1 MTAPIPPGHPRAAA
15 QRPGMQSNGV
25 RSDRYASTDSPDEG
39 AEEHVAAPAHGGVGV
54 FQPPQPV
61 RPRGAAVDT
70 TLDIDSPFL
79 DLFGGVGAPAP
90 TQATPASESL
100 TIPDDGAEFDFGFDF
115 DDRPTTTNG
124 FGPPPPTD
132 PAPPPARPTPPAA
145 EPPRAAAAPAAPV
158 SSPPVSSPP
167 ATPSPVSAPPTSSRP
182 ISSRPISSPP
192 VSSPPVSSPPA
203 SRPVSAQPVSAQP
216 ESSRPD
222 SAQPE
227 SSRPDSAPPAFPPS
241 AYSPHDASPSAY
253 SPPDASPSAGS
264 RFDSSPSA
272 YSPSAYSPSQSSP
285 SAHSPSQSSAPSPSQ
300 SSAYAPVPVE
310 PGVTPVDGPPV
321 PAPPS
326 DFDQGEAGAWGV
338 PEPVSPYSRA
348 PVGPQADFFESSGEL
363 SVDDWPD
370 FDNWPASP
378 QVGAATP
385 PTTEPVPAP
394 PVSTPPLWQ
403 TVGSSGLPPVRDRR
417 SSDGPDALADSYTQ
431 EAQEASLPVPAR
443 EKAPAKRKEKA
454 PAKRKKEPRNLP
466 VRQDKKA
473 RPAPLRPHK
482 LKFNDR
488 DPAMEL
494 EISEIAGHLT
504 FTQSTVTAWYS
515 LPEVRWAFRPDAERE
530 ALLSA
535 ISEQYAGLAGFR
547 LHLRRTNRP
556 FPADEWARTVDSFTA
571 KPLPDVRGGTS
582 WSDHLVAA
590 QRHLLSVNHA
600 EGQTYLGVTFARRS
614 LGDTFSE
621 RILRIFGRGTSD
633 SERRKLGRTVEQF
646 DEVLNAFGM
655 RGRRVTPQELEW
667 LLFRSVA
674 LCMSPPGPLSPVT
687 NGQWDTGDLLALTE
701 QVERY
706 RTPYGSTVKLV
717 NRMTGEERHV
727 AVLSVGRMEP
737 LEIPEKH
744 EPWLHFHER
753 LPWPME
759 ISSRIDILGSGSSFK
774 NLEHRLRMIRSQQ
787 LDYAEHGID
796 APPELER
803 LAKRALVIGDEMT
816 TGLPVESARAHGW
829 HRIAVGGATR
839 EECLERAR
847 RLIQLYSREM
857 RISLQ
862 HPKNQDQL
870 AREFIPGEPIANTG
884 YVRRMPVKLLA
895 AALPQAAST
904 VGDRRGDLIGR
915 TAGTCRRPVFLDL
928 HFPMEVRERSGLGVF
943 VAEPGGGKSTLMGAL
958 GYLNARRGVQVTLLD
973 PSGPLARLCQMP
985 ELRPYSRVL
994 NLTGS
999 EQGTLAP
1006 YALIPTPVRSEFPT
1020 GPGGDREFEIAV
1032 SNARAERRM
1041 LVQDICSM
1049 LVPPQ
1054 VAKEAS
1060 TATLLRHAV
1069 RQVPAEESSTLDDVV
1084 RTLQGLDDDEGKE
1097 LANLLLD
1104 TAEMPL
1110 ALLFF
1115 GSPPQ
1120 HLLGADAALT
1130 VITMAGLRL
1139 PDLKIEREYWSAEES
1154 LALPM
1159 LHTAH
1164 RLAVR
1169 RCYGGS
1175 MSSRKMVG
1183 LDEAHFMEG
1192 WRSGRSFLVRL
1203 ARDSRK
1209 WNLAA
1214 LVASQNPR
1222 DILGL
1227 DVQNLVS
1234 TVFVGRIAEDQE
1246 IASEALRLLRVPV
1259 HDGYEATLASLSQVD
1274 TSSSTRLGFR
1284 EFVMRDVDGRVQK
1297 VRVDVSYVEGL
1308 LEHLDT
1314 TPTAA
1319 KAPPTA
1325 IPMSPSDLEA

>member
-1 MTAPIPPGHPRAAA
+1 MP
-15 QRPGMQSNGV
+15 
-25 RSDRYASTDSPDEG
+25 EK
-39 AEEHVAAPAHGGVGV
+39 
-54 FQPPQPV
+54 
-61 RPRGAAVDT
+61 
-70 TLDIDSPFL
+70 
-79 DLFGGVGAPAP
+79 APAP
-90 TQATPASESL
+90 Q
-100 TIPDDGAEFDFGFDF
+100 
-115 DDRPTTTNG
+115 
-124 FGPPPPTD
+124 
-132 PAPPPARPTPPAA
+132 
-145 EPPRAAAAPAAPV
+145 
-158 SSPPVSSPP
+158 
-167 ATPSPVSAPPTSSRP
+167 
-182 ISSRPISSPP
+182 
-192 VSSPPVSSPPA
+192 
-203 SRPVSAQPVSAQP
+203 
-216 ESSRPD
+216 
-222 SAQPE
+222 
-227 SSRPDSAPPAFPPS
+227 
-241 AYSPHDASPSAY
+241 
-253 SPPDASPSAGS
+253 
-264 RFDSSPSA
+264 
-272 YSPSAYSPSQSSP
+272 
-285 SAHSPSQSSAPSPSQ
+285 
-300 SSAYAPVPVE
+300 
-310 PGVTPVDGPPV
+310 
-321 PAPPS
+321 
-326 DFDQGEAGAWGV
+326 
-338 PEPVSPYSRA
+338 
-348 PVGPQADFFESSGEL
+348 
-363 SVDDWPD
+363 
-370 FDNWPASP
+370 
-378 QVGAATP
+378 
-385 PTTEPVPAP
+385 
-394 PVSTPPLWQ
+394 
-403 TVGSSGLPPVRDRR
+403 
-417 SSDGPDALADSYTQ
+417 
-431 EAQEASLPVPAR
+431 R
-443 EKAPAKRKEKA
+443 EKAPAKKRG
-454 PAKRKKEPRNLP
+454 RKKKDEPANLP
-466 VRQDKKA
+466 ATVKA
-473 RPAPLRPHK
+473 APLRPHK
-482 LKFNDR
+482 LKFSDR
-488 DPAMEL
+488 DPAIEL

-504 FTQSTVTAWYS
+504 FTQSTVTAWYY

-571 KPLPDVRGGTS
+571 KPLPDVTGATS

-621 RILRIFGRGTSD
+621 RILRMFGKGTSD
-633 SERRKLGRTVEQF
+633 GERRKLGRTVEQF

-674 LCMSPPGPLSPVT
+674 LCMAPPGPLSPVS
-687 NGQWDTGDLLALTE
+687 NGHWERGDLLALTE

-744 EPWLHFHER
+744 EPWMHFHER

-759 ISSRIDILGSGSSFK
+759 LSSRIDILGSNSSFK

-829 HRIAVGGATR
+829 HRIAVGGRTR

-847 RLIQLYSREM
+847 RLIQLYSREL

-1006 YALIPTPVRSEFPT
+1006 YSLIPTPVRTEFAT
-1020 GPGGDREFEIAV
+1020 GPSGDREYEIAV

-1069 RQVPAEESSTLDDVV
+1069 RQVPAEETSTLDDVV
-1084 RTLQGLDDDEGKE
+1084 ATLQGLDDDEGKE

-1115 GSPPQ
+1115 GRPPE
-1120 HLLGADAALT
+1120 HLLGADSALT

-1259 HDGYEATLASLSQVD
+1259 HDGYEATLASLSQAD
-1274 TSSSTRLGFR
+1274 ATSQSRLGFR

-1297 VRVDVSYVEGL
+1297 VRVDVSYVDGL
-1308 LEHLDT
+1308 LDHLDT
-1314 TPTAA
+1314 TPAAA
-1319 KAPPTA
+1319 KALPTA
-1325 IPMSPSDLEA
+1325 IPSLSDLEV

>member
-1 MTAPIPPGHPRAAA
+1 MTGPAPHGRPPADSPTPDRH
-15 QRPGMQSNGV
+15 SNGM
-25 RSDRYASTDSPDEG
+25 RSDHYSSSDPADAN
-39 AEEHVAAPAHGGVGV
+39 AEEFVAAPGHGAVGV
-54 FQPPQPV
+54 FQAPKPV
-61 RPRGAAVDT
+61 RPRGASVDT

-79 DLFGGVGAPAP
+79 DLFGS
-90 TQATPASESL
+90 TPVSASPVTSPGPL
-100 TIPDDGAEFDFGFDF
+100 ADPSPGPDADFDFGFDF
-115 DDRPTTTNG
+115 DSPSAAPAPKTLPAQPVS
-124 FGPPPPTD
+124 PPPAAAPIS
-132 PAPPPARPTPPAA
+132 APPPAAA
-145 EPPRAAAAPAAPV
+145 
-158 SSPPVSSPP
+158 
-167 ATPSPVSAPPTSSRP
+167 PVSAPPPAPT
-182 ISSRPISSPP
+182 P
-192 VSSPPVSSPPA
+192 VSGPPPAPTPVSGPPPATPHVTSPPA
-203 SRPVSAQPVSAQP
+203 APPSA
-216 ESSRPD
+216 
-222 SAQPE
+222 
-227 SSRPDSAPPAFPPS
+227 APPAV
-241 AYSPHDASPSAY
+241 D
-253 SPPDASPSAGS
+253 
-264 RFDSSPSA
+264 
-272 YSPSAYSPSQSSP
+272 
-285 SAHSPSQSSAPSPSQ
+285 
-300 SSAYAPVPVE
+300 
-310 PGVTPVDGPPV
+310 DGP
-321 PAPPS
+321 S
-326 DFDQGEAGAWGV
+326 GAWGV
-338 PEPVSPYSRA
+338 PEPFSRA
-348 PVGPQADFFESSGEL
+348 PVGPQADFYPDAGAPAEQQ
-363 SVDDWPD
+363 WPD
-370 FDNWPASP
+370 FDEWPASP
-378 QVGAATP
+378 SVAVSP
-385 PTTEPVPAP
+385 PPPAP
-394 PVSTPPLWQ
+394 PLAAPPPPTAAEPTAPPLWQ
-403 TVGSSGLPPVRDRR
+403 TVGTRPAPASAVQPYAPPAQAE
-417 SSDGPDALADSYTQ
+417 PDSA
-431 EAQEASLPVPAR
+431 LPVPSPA
-443 EKAPAKRKEKA
+443 KPPAKRKEKS
-454 PAKRKKEPRNLP
+454 PARRKKAELSPS
-466 VRQDKKA
+466 KKDLKA
-473 RPAPLRPHK
+473 AQLRPHK

-488 DPAMEL
+488 DPVMEL
-494 EISEIAGHLT
+494 AISEIAGHLT

-571 KPLPDVRGGTS
+571 KPLPDVRGATS

-614 LGDTFSE
+614 LGDTFAE
-621 RILRIFGRGTSD
+621 RILRVFGKGTSD
-633 SERRKLGRTVEQF
+633 GERRKLGRTVEQF

-655 RGRRVTPQELEW
+655 RGRRVAPNELEW
-667 LLFRSVA
+667 LLYRSVA
-674 LCMSPPGPLSPVT
+674 LCMAPPALLSPIT
-687 NGQWDTGDLLALTE
+687 NGQWETGDLLALTE

-759 ISSRIDILGSGSSFK
+759 LSSRLDILGSGSSFK

-847 RLIQLYSREM
+847 RLIQLYSREL

-973 PSGPLARLCQMP
+973 PSGPLARLAQMP

-1084 RTLQGLDDDEGKE
+1084 RTLRGLDDEDGKE

-1274 TSSSTRLGFR
+1274 ASSQQRLGFR

-1297 VRVDVSYVEGL
+1297 IRVDVSYVEGL

-1314 TPTAA
+1314 TPAA

-1325 IPMSPSDLEA
+1325 IPMSASDMED

>member
-1 MTAPIPPGHPRAAA
+1 MTGPVPHGHPRADADT
-15 QRPGMQSNGV
+15 QGRQSNGV
-25 RSDRYASTDSPDEG
+25 RSNHYSSSDSVDEP
-39 AEEHVAAPAHGGVGV
+39 ADEFVAAPGHGAVGV
-54 FQPPQPV
+54 FQSPQPL
-61 RPRGAAVDT
+61 RPRGAGVDT

-79 DLFGGVGAPAP
+79 DLFGGAAPPAPVAARPPAADAPADP
-90 TQATPASESL
+90 EL
-100 TIPDDGAEFDFGFDF
+100 DFDFGFDF
-115 DDRPTTTNG
+115 DDR
-124 FGPPPPTD
+124 
-132 PAPPPARPTPPAA
+132 ATPPAPKTFPTPEPVRPEPVQPQPVSAAPAPAPVVEPPVALPPA
-145 EPPRAAAAPAAPV
+145 EPPVAL
-158 SSPPVSSPP
+158 PPV
-167 ATPSPVSAPPTSSRP
+167 AERPVSAPPVAEQA
-182 ISSRPISSPP
+182 
-192 VSSPPVSSPPA
+192 VSSPPFAMPPA
-203 SRPVSAQPVSAQP
+203 PAPRPSEPELAGPVLD
-216 ESSRPD
+216 EPD
-222 SAQPE
+222 GPWGT
-227 SSRPDSAPPAFPPS
+227 P
-241 AYSPHDASPSAY
+241 
-253 SPPDASPSAGS
+253 
-264 RFDSSPSA
+264 
-272 YSPSAYSPSQSSP
+272 
-285 SAHSPSQSSAPSPSQ
+285 
-300 SSAYAPVPVE
+300 E
-310 PGVTPVDGPPV
+310 PG
-321 PAPPS
+321 AP
-326 DFDQGEAGAWGV
+326 F
-338 PEPVSPYSRA
+338 SRA
-348 PVGPQADFFESSGEL
+348 PLGPKADYFQESGGATADADFE
-363 SVDDWPD
+363 DWPD
-370 FDNWPASP
+370 FDNWPPTPASADAGP
-378 QVGAATP
+378 AA
-385 PTTEPVPAP
+385 

-403 TVGSSGLPPVRDRR
+403 TVGGAAPARREEIAPQQAGPVEAYAPQAPP
-417 SSDGPDALADSYTQ
+417 A
-431 EAQEASLPVPAR
+431 EAPLPVPAADR
-443 EKAPAKRKEKA
+443 APAKRKEKS

-466 VRQDKKA
+466 VRQDKA
-473 RPAPLRPHK
+473 LALRPHK

-488 DPAMEL
+488 DPVMEL

-504 FTQSTVTAWYS
+504 FTQSTVTAWYY

-621 RILRIFGRGTSD
+621 RVLRIFGRGTSD
-633 SERRKLGRTVEQF
+633 GERRKLNRAVEQF

-674 LCMSPPGPLSPVT
+674 LCMAPPGPLSPVT

-744 EPWLHFHER
+744 EPWMHFHER

-759 ISSRIDILGSGSSFK
+759 LSSRLDILGSGSSFK

-847 RLIQLYSREM
+847 RLIQLYSREL

-915 TAGTCRRPVFLDL
+915 TSGTCRRPVFLDL

-1006 YALIPTPVRSEFPT
+1006 YALIPTPIRSEFAT

-1069 RQVPAEESSTLDDVV
+1069 RQVPAEETSTLDDVV
-1084 RTLQGLDDDEGKE
+1084 RTLQGLDDEGKE

-1274 TSSSTRLGFR
+1274 TSSSSRLGFR

-1297 VRVDVSYVEGL
+1297 VRVDVSYVDGL

-1319 KAPPTA
+1319 KAAPSV
-1325 IPMSPSDLEA
+1325 PMLPSDLEV

>member
-1 MTAPIPPGHPRAAA
+1 MR
-15 QRPGMQSNGV
+15 SNHY
-25 RSDRYASTDSPDEG
+25 SSSES
-39 AEEHVAAPAHGGVGV
+39 AEEPAEEFVAAPGHGAVGV
-54 FQPPQPV
+54 FQSPQPV
-61 RPRGAAVDT
+61 RRGGGAVDPA
-70 TLDIDSPFL
+70 LDIDSPFL
-79 DLFGGVGAPAP
+79 DLFGGAAPP
-90 TQATPASESL
+90 TPIKSIDPGHSRADDRQTD
-100 TIPDDGAEFDFGFDF
+100 PDFDFDFGFDF
-115 DDRPTTTNG
+115 DDRP
-124 FGPPPPTD
+124 
-132 PAPPPARPTPPAA
+132 AASVSSPPAA
-145 EPPRAAAAPAAPV
+145 ETPHAPEAPPVLQTPVSAPPDSQTPVSAPPVSQTPVSAPPASSPPRFLPEVEPVLPLPAAPGPEPVRGEAAEPRPVAFAPAPTPLAGPPVAGPPVTQPPVTQPAVALPPVDEPPVSSPPIALPLASSAPAVDAPV
-158 SSPPVSSPP
+158 SSPPHTP
-167 ATPSPVSAPPTSSRP
+167 ATDFDGPAERWAAP
-182 ISSRPISSPP
+182 
-192 VSSPPVSSPPA
+192 
-203 SRPVSAQPVSAQP
+203 
-216 ESSRPD
+216 E
-222 SAQPE
+222 
-227 SSRPDSAPPAFPPS
+227 PPS
-241 AYSPHDASPSAY
+241 
-253 SPPDASPSAGS
+253 
-264 RFDSSPSA
+264 F
-272 YSPSAYSPSQSSP
+272 
-285 SAHSPSQSSAPSPSQ
+285 
-300 SSAYAPVPVE
+300 
-310 PGVTPVDGPPV
+310 
-321 PAPPS
+321 
-326 DFDQGEAGAWGV
+326 
-338 PEPVSPYSRA
+338 SRA
-348 PVGPQADFFESSGEL
+348 PVGPQADYFQENGGGPNGATAADADFE
-363 SVDDWPD
+363 DWPD
-370 FDNWPASP
+370 FDDWPPTPRA
-378 QVGAATP
+378 GAATP
-385 PTTEPVPAP
+385 SPSVSAP

-403 TVGSSGLPPVRDRR
+403 TVGGPAPVRHDEVTPAQT
-417 SSDGPDALADSYTQ
+417 GPV
-431 EAQEASLPVPAR
+431 EAYAPQAPPAETPLPVPATDR
-443 EKAPAKRKEKA
+443 APAKRKEKS
-454 PAKRKKEPRNLP
+454 PARRKKE
-466 VRQDKKA
+466 V
-473 RPAPLRPHK
+473 PAQRDIKTPKSLTLRPNK

-488 DPAMEL
+488 DPVMEL

-504 FTQSTVTAWYS
+504 FTQSTVTAWYF

-621 RILRIFGRGTSD
+621 RILRMFGKGTSD
-633 SERRKLGRTVEQF
+633 GERRKLNRAVEQF

-674 LCMSPPGPLSPVT
+674 LCMAPPGPLSPVT

-744 EPWLHFHER
+744 EPWMHFHER

-759 ISSRIDILGSGSSFK
+759 LSSRIDILGSGSSFK

-847 RLIQLYSREM
+847 RLIQLYSREL

-895 AALPQAAST
+895 AAVPQAAST

-915 TAGTCRRPVFLDL
+915 TSGTCRRPVFLDL

-1006 YALIPTPVRSEFPT
+1006 YALIPTPVRSEFAT
-1020 GPGGDREFEIAV
+1020 GPSGDREFEIAV

-1069 RQVPAEESSTLDDVV
+1069 RQVPAEETSTLDDVV
-1084 RTLQGLDDDEGKE
+1084 RTLQGLDDDGKE

-1169 RCYGGS
+1169 RCYGGP

-1274 TSSSTRLGFR
+1274 TSSSSRLGFR

-1314 TPTAA
+1314 TPAAA
-1319 KAPPTA
+1319 KATPSA
-1325 IPMSPSDLEA
+1325 IAMSPSDLEV

>member
-1 MTAPIPPGHPRAAA
+1 MRSDSYSSPDSLENSEELVTAPG
-15 QRPGMQSNGV
+15 
-25 RSDRYASTDSPDEG
+25 
-39 AEEHVAAPAHGGVGV
+39 HGGVGV
-54 FQPPQPV
+54 FQAPQPV
-61 RPRGAAVDT
+61 RPRGNNADT
-70 TLDIDSPFL
+70 TMDIDSPFL
-79 DLFGGVGAPAP
+79 DLFGGTATPARGSSTRPSDVHANPVETGPDRGFGFNDRRTSPVAPPAPVTPPAARSAPAP
-90 TQATPASESL
+90 TSAPPVPMPGPAAPTSAPPAVTPLPASAPPAATPAAASAPPVVEPTIVDAPVIEESPGWGGAPFTRAPVGPEPDYFAEPEPVAQPFRPEQATPVEPM
-100 TIPDDGAEFDFGFDF
+100 PDEFDFSEFD
-115 DDRPTTTNG
+115 NW
-124 FGPPPPTD
+124 
-132 PAPPPARPTPPAA
+132 PTPGATP
-145 EPPRAAAAPAAPV
+145 AAAAPATPFPAT
-158 SSPPVSSPP
+158 SSPVAAP
-167 ATPSPVSAPPTSSRP
+167 TGPSPAAARPPLAEPSLPAAPLWQNGASAPA
-182 ISSRPISSPP
+182 
-192 VSSPPVSSPPA
+192 PA
-203 SRPVSAQPVSAQP
+203 ASAL
-216 ESSRPD
+216 
-222 SAQPE
+222 
-227 SSRPDSAPPAFPPS
+227 
-241 AYSPHDASPSAY
+241 
-253 SPPDASPSAGS
+253 
-264 RFDSSPSA
+264 
-272 YSPSAYSPSQSSP
+272 
-285 SAHSPSQSSAPSPSQ
+285 
-300 SSAYAPVPVE
+300 PVPV
-310 PGVTPVDGPPV
+310 
-321 PAPPS
+321 
-326 DFDQGEAGAWGV
+326 
-338 PEPVSPYSRA
+338 PEKA
-348 PVGPQADFFESSGEL
+348 
-363 SVDDWPD
+363 
-370 FDNWPASP
+370 
-378 QVGAATP
+378 
-385 PTTEPVPAP
+385 
-394 PVSTPPLWQ
+394 
-403 TVGSSGLPPVRDRR
+403 
-417 SSDGPDALADSYTQ
+417 
-431 EAQEASLPVPAR
+431 PAR
-443 EKAPAKRKEKA
+443 RPEKAPAKRDR
-454 PAKRKKEPRNLP
+454 PAKPVKKPKEA
-466 VRQDKKA
+466 KA
-473 RPAPLRPHK
+473 AALRPQK
-482 LKFNDR
+482 LKFSDR

-494 EISEIAGHLT
+494 AISEIAGHLT
-504 FTQSTVTAWYS
+504 FTQSTVTAWYF

-547 LHLRRTNRP
+547 LHLRRTTRP

-571 KPLPDVRGGTS
+571 KPLPDVHGATS

-621 RILRIFGRGTSD
+621 RILRMFGKGTSD
-633 SERRKLGRTVEQF
+633 GERRKLGRTVEQF

-667 LLFRSVA
+667 LLYRSVA
-674 LCMSPPGPLSPVT
+674 LGMAPPGLLSPVT
-687 NGQWDTGDLLALTE
+687 NGHWETGDLLALTE

-717 NRMTGEERHV
+717 NRMSGEERHV

-737 LEIPEKH
+737 LEIPERH
-744 EPWLHFHER
+744 EPWMHFHER

-759 ISSRIDILGSGSSFK
+759 LSSRIDILGSNSSFK

-829 HRIAVGGATR
+829 HRLAVSGATR

-847 RLIQLYSREM
+847 RLIQLYSREL

-862 HPKNQDQL
+862 HPKGQDQL

-1006 YALIPTPVRSEFPT
+1006 YALIPTPIRSEFPT
-1020 GPGGDREFEIAV
+1020 GPSGDREFEIAV

-1069 RQVPAEESSTLDDVV
+1069 RQVPAEETSTLDDVV
-1084 RTLQGLDDDEGKE
+1084 RTLQALDDDEGKE

-1115 GSPPQ
+1115 GHPPP

-1274 TSSSTRLGFR
+1274 TSSQNRLGFR

-1314 TPTAA
+1314 TPGS
-1319 KAPPTA
+1319 APTPVV
-1325 IPMSPSDLEA
+1325 PLPSDLEV

>member
-1 MTAPIPPGHPRAAA
+1 MTDRSQSADYRASEAGDPAENSVVAPSH
-15 QRPGMQSNGV
+15 
-25 RSDRYASTDSPDEG
+25 G
-39 AEEHVAAPAHGGVGV
+39 AVGV
-54 FQPPQPV
+54 FQAPQPV
-61 RPRGAAVDT
+61 HPSEVDS

-79 DLFGGVGAPAP
+79 DLFGG
-90 TQATPASESL
+90 
-100 TIPDDGAEFDFGFDF
+100 I
-115 DDRPTTTNG
+115 
-124 FGPPPPTD
+124 
-132 PAPPPARPTPPAA
+132 TPPAA
-145 EPPRAAAAPAAPV
+145 EPPAPDPELDYFGQPIDAP
-158 SSPPVSSPP
+158 
-167 ATPSPVSAPPTSSRP
+167 
-182 ISSRPISSPP
+182 
-192 VSSPPVSSPPA
+192 
-203 SRPVSAQPVSAQP
+203 
-216 ESSRPD
+216 
-222 SAQPE
+222 
-227 SSRPDSAPPAFPPS
+227 
-241 AYSPHDASPSAY
+241 
-253 SPPDASPSAGS
+253 
-264 RFDSSPSA
+264 
-272 YSPSAYSPSQSSP
+272 
-285 SAHSPSQSSAPSPSQ
+285 
-300 SSAYAPVPVE
+300 
-310 PGVTPVDGPPV
+310 
-321 PAPPS
+321 
-326 DFDQGEAGAWGV
+326 
-338 PEPVSPYSRA
+338 
-348 PVGPQADFFESSGEL
+348 
-363 SVDDWPD
+363 DDWPD
-370 FDNWPASP
+370 FEDWPATAQPNPDLTALQALDGTNGSP
-378 QVGAATP
+378 AARAHSAGPESAGARQAGLSGAGATNSVEAYVGPGA
-385 PTTEPVPAP
+385 EPESDLLPG
-394 PVSTPPLWQ
+394 LE
-403 TVGSSGLPPVRDRR
+403 SGLEPAGLEPAGLEPAGLEPAGLEPAGLEPAGLEPAGLEPAGLEPAGLEPGRRAPVRR
-417 SSDGPDALADSYTQ
+417 
-431 EAQEASLPVPAR
+431 
-443 EKAPAKRKEKA
+443 
-454 PAKRKKEPRNLP
+454 KEPRNLP
-466 VRQDKKA
+466 VQRQRKEPK
-473 RPAPLRPHK
+473 PAPLRPQK
-482 LKFNDR
+482 LKFSDR
-488 DPAMEL
+488 DPAIEL
-494 EISEIAGHLT
+494 AISEIAGHLT

-556 FPADEWARTVDSFTA
+556 FPADEWARTVDSLTPH
-571 KPLPDVRGGTS
+571 PLADVRGATS

-614 LGDTFSE
+614 LGDTFAE
-621 RILRIFGRGTSD
+621 RILRIFGKGTSD
-633 SERRKLGRTVEQF
+633 GERRKLGRTVEQF

-674 LCMSPPGPLSPVT
+674 LCMAPPGPLSPVT
-687 NGQWDTGDLLALTE
+687 NGKWDTGDLLALTE

-759 ISSRIDILGSGSSFK
+759 LSSRIDILGSNSSFK

-847 RLIQLYSREM
+847 RLIQLYSREL

-895 AALPQAAST
+895 AAVPQAASN

-973 PSGPLARLCQMP
+973 PSGPLARLCSMP
-985 ELRPYSRVL
+985 ELKPYSRLL

-1006 YALIPTPVRSEFPT
+1006 YALIPTPVRTEFTT
-1020 GPGGDREFEIAV
+1020 GPNGDREFEIAV

-1069 RQVPAEESSTLDDVV
+1069 RQVPAEETSMLDDVV
-1084 RTLQGLDDDEGKE
+1084 RTLQGLDENGQE

-1115 GSPPQ
+1115 GSPPE
-1120 HLLGADAALT
+1120 HLLGSDAALT

-1214 LVASQNPR
+1214 MVASQNPK

-1259 HDGYEATLASLSQVD
+1259 HDGYEATLASLSQID
-1274 TSSSTRLGFR
+1274 TTSSTRLGFR

-1314 TPTAA
+1314 TPAA
-1319 KAPPTA
+1319 AAPA
-1325 IPMSPSDLEA
+1325 VPMSLPDLED

>member
-1 MTAPIPPGHPRAAA
+1 MPGPGH
-15 QRPGMQSNGV
+15 
-25 RSDRYASTDSPDEG
+25 G
-39 AEEHVAAPAHGGVGV
+39 AVAV
-54 FQPPQPV
+54 FQAPQPV
-61 RPRGAAVDT
+61 RPRTNGGPQVDPM
-70 TLDIDSPFL
+70 DIDSPFL
-79 DLFGGVGAPAP
+79 DLFGG
-90 TQATPASESL
+90 TPAAKPVPGPAAPVEPP
-100 TIPDDGAEFDFGFDF
+100 PDDPDADFDFGFDF
-115 DDRPTTTNG
+115 DGADERRQT
-124 FGPPPPTD
+124 
-132 PAPPPARPTPPAA
+132 
-145 EPPRAAAAPAAPV
+145 
-158 SSPPVSSPP
+158 
-167 ATPSPVSAPPTSSRP
+167 
-182 ISSRPISSPP
+182 
-192 VSSPPVSSPPA
+192 
-203 SRPVSAQPVSAQP
+203 
-216 ESSRPD
+216 
-222 SAQPE
+222 
-227 SSRPDSAPPAFPPS
+227 SAPPA
-241 AYSPHDASPSAY
+241 
-253 SPPDASPSAGS
+253 AG
-264 RFDSSPSA
+264 PGA
-272 YSPSAYSPSQSSP
+272 
-285 SAHSPSQSSAPSPSQ
+285 
-300 SSAYAPVPVE
+300 APVAPVTE
-310 PGVTPVDGPPV
+310 TPAPESLVAPPPPV
-321 PAPPS
+321 PPPG
-326 DFDQGEAGAWGV
+326 DLRPADA
-338 PEPVSPYSRA
+338 PVSPFMRA
-348 PVGPQADFFESSGEL
+348 PVGPQADFYDEREAPESDF
-363 SVDDWPD
+363 DDWPEEAR
-370 FDNWPASP
+370 P
-378 QVGAATP
+378 GAL
-385 PTTEPVPAP
+385 PVVAAAPVAHRPDPAP
-394 PVSTPPLWQ
+394 VLPVQTPPLWQ
-403 TVGSSGLPPVRDRR
+403 TVSPGVTPVRPVEPY
-417 SSDGPDALADSYTQ
+417 GPLVPGSEVHAD
-431 EAQEASLPVPAR
+431 LPAPMPERAPATR
-443 EKAPAKRKEKA
+443 EKAPAKRRGRKNKDRDE
-454 PAKRKKEPRNLP
+454 PANLP
-466 VRQDKKA
+466 AVRPKA
-473 RPAPLRPHK
+473 AALRPHK
-482 LKFNDR
+482 LKFSDR
-488 DPAMEL
+488 DPAIEL

-504 FTQSTVTAWYS
+504 FTQGTVTAWYS

-530 ALLSA
+530 ALLAA

-556 FPADEWARTVDSFTA
+556 FPADEWARTVDSHTA
-571 KPLPDVRGGTS
+571 KPLPDVSGATS
-582 WSDHLVAA
+582 WSDHLVSA

-621 RILRIFGRGTSD
+621 RILRMFGKGTSD

-655 RGRRVTPQELEW
+655 RGRRVTPPELEW

-674 LCMSPPGPLSPVT
+674 LCMAPPGPLSPIS
-687 NGQWDTGDLLALTE
+687 NGHWERGDLLALTE

-744 EPWLHFHER
+744 EPWMHFHER

-759 ISSRIDILGSGSSFK
+759 LSSRIDILGSNSSFK

-829 HRIAVGGATR
+829 HRIAVGGRSR

-847 RLIQLYSREM
+847 RLIQLYSREL

-895 AALPQAAST
+895 AALPQAASN

-915 TAGTCRRPVFLDL
+915 TSGTCRRPVFLDL
-928 HFPMEVRERSGLGVF
+928 HFPMEVRERSGLGVL

-973 PSGPLARLCQMP
+973 PSGPLARLCAMP

-1006 YALIPTPVRSEFPT
+1006 YSLIPTPVRTEFPT
-1020 GPGGDREFEIAV
+1020 GPAGDREYEIAV

-1054 VAKEAS
+1054 VAKEAT

-1069 RQVPAEESSTLDDVV
+1069 RQVPAEETSTLDDVV
-1084 RTLQGLDDDEGKE
+1084 ATLQTLDENGAE

-1115 GSPPQ
+1115 GRPPE
-1120 HLLGADAALT
+1120 HLLGADSALT

-1175 MSSRKMVG
+1175 MSARKMVG

-1214 LVASQNPR
+1214 FVASQNPR

-1259 HDGYEATLASLSQVD
+1259 HDGYEATLASLSQAD
-1274 TSSSTRLGFR
+1274 ASSSTRLGFR

-1297 VRVDVSYVEGL
+1297 VRVDVSYVDGL

-1319 KAPPTA
+1319 KATPTA
-1325 IPMSPSDLEA
+1325 LPSLTDLEV

>member
-1 MTAPIPPGHPRAAA
+1 MTGTYPHGHPRADASS
-15 QRPGMQSNGV
+15 PGRQSNGV
-25 RSDRYASTDSPDEG
+25 RSDNYSLPDPVDDADEF
-39 AEEHVAAPAHGGVGV
+39 VAAPGHGGVGV
-54 FQPPQPV
+54 FQAPQPV
-61 RPRGAAVDT
+61 RPRGSGVDSS
-70 TLDIDSPFL
+70 LDIDSPFL
-79 DLFGGVGAPAP
+79 DLFGGAPGPRSGEAHPISLPPPVAAP
-90 TQATPASESL
+90 PVA
-100 TIPDDGAEFDFGFDF
+100 
-115 DDRPTTTNG
+115 
-124 FGPPPPTD
+124 PPPPV
-132 PAPPPARPTPPAA
+132 AH
-145 EPPRAAAAPAAPV
+145 APV
-158 SSPPVSSPP
+158 SPPPVSS
-167 ATPSPVSAPPTSSRP
+167 
-182 ISSRPISSPP
+182 
-192 VSSPPVSSPPA
+192 
-203 SRPVSAQPVSAQP
+203 QPVS
-216 ESSRPD
+216 
-222 SAQPE
+222 
-227 SSRPDSAPPAFPPS
+227 
-241 AYSPHDASPSAY
+241 
-253 SPPDASPSAGS
+253 
-264 RFDSSPSA
+264 
-272 YSPSAYSPSQSSP
+272 
-285 SAHSPSQSSAPSPSQ
+285 PSPMETSRGWNG
-300 SSAYAPVPVE
+300 APF
-310 PGVTPVDGPPV
+310 T
-321 PAPPS
+321 
-326 DFDQGEAGAWGV
+326 
-338 PEPVSPYSRA
+338 RA
-348 PVGPQADFFESSGEL
+348 PVGPAPDFFEENGRAPAPE
-363 SVDDWPD
+363 VDDDGWTDFEDWPP
-370 FDNWPASP
+370 PAA
-378 QVGAATP
+378 VGPAVAP
-385 PTTEPVPAP
+385 PADPVPVWQAPVSAVPAP
-394 PVSTPPLWQ
+394 LSPVP
-403 TVGSSGLPPVRDRR
+403 
-417 SSDGPDALADSYTQ
+417 
-431 EAQEASLPVPAR
+431 LPVPVP
-443 EKAPAKRKEKA
+443 EKAPARREEKA
-454 PAKRKKEPRNLP
+454 PAQRKERREPKPTP
-466 VRQDKKA
+466 VR
-473 RPAPLRPHK
+473 APK
-482 LKFNDR
+482 FKFNDR
-488 DPAMEL
+488 DPSVEL
-494 EISEIAGHLT
+494 AISEIAGHLT
-504 FTQSTVTAWYS
+504 FTQSTVTAWYQ

-547 LHLRRTNRP
+547 LHLRRTTRP
-556 FPADEWARTVDSFTA
+556 FPADEWARTVDSFTT
-571 KPLPDVRGGTS
+571 KPLADVHGGTS

-590 QRHLLSVNHA
+590 QRHLLSINHA

-621 RILRIFGRGTSD
+621 RILRVFGRGTSD
-633 SERRKLGRTVEQF
+633 GERRKLGRTVEQF

-667 LLFRSVA
+667 LLYRSVA
-674 LCMSPPGPLSPVT
+674 LCMAPPGLLSPVT
-687 NGQWDTGDLLALTE
+687 NGHWETGDLLALTE

-717 NRMTGEERHV
+717 NRMSGEERHV

-744 EPWLHFHER
+744 EPWMHFHER

-1006 YALIPTPVRSEFPT
+1006 YSLIPTPVRSEFPT
-1020 GPGGDREFEIAV
+1020 GPAGDREYEIAV

-1069 RQVPAEESSTLDDVV
+1069 RQVPAEETSTLDDVV

-1115 GSPPQ
+1115 GHPPQ

-1274 TSSSTRLGFR
+1274 TSSQHRLGFR

-1297 VRVDVSYVEGL
+1297 VRVDVSYVDGL

-1314 TPTAA
+1314 TPGV
-1319 KAPPTA
+1319 APPTVV
-1325 IPMSPSDLEA
+1325 PLPSDLEV

>member
-1 MTAPIPPGHPRAAA
+1 
-15 QRPGMQSNGV
+15 
-25 RSDRYASTDSPDEG
+25 
-39 AEEHVAAPAHGGVGV
+39 
-54 FQPPQPV
+54 
-61 RPRGAAVDT
+61 
-70 TLDIDSPFL
+70 
-79 DLFGGVGAPAP
+79 
-90 TQATPASESL
+90 
-100 TIPDDGAEFDFGFDF
+100 
-115 DDRPTTTNG
+115 
-124 FGPPPPTD
+124 
-132 PAPPPARPTPPAA
+132 
-145 EPPRAAAAPAAPV
+145 
-158 SSPPVSSPP
+158 
-167 ATPSPVSAPPTSSRP
+167 
-182 ISSRPISSPP
+182 
-192 VSSPPVSSPPA
+192 
-203 SRPVSAQPVSAQP
+203 
-216 ESSRPD
+216 
-222 SAQPE
+222 
-227 SSRPDSAPPAFPPS
+227 
-241 AYSPHDASPSAY
+241 
-253 SPPDASPSAGS
+253 
-264 RFDSSPSA
+264 
-272 YSPSAYSPSQSSP
+272 
-285 SAHSPSQSSAPSPSQ
+285 
-300 SSAYAPVPVE
+300 
-310 PGVTPVDGPPV
+310 
-321 PAPPS
+321 
-326 DFDQGEAGAWGV
+326 
-338 PEPVSPYSRA
+338 
-348 PVGPQADFFESSGEL
+348 
-363 SVDDWPD
+363 
-370 FDNWPASP
+370 
-378 QVGAATP
+378 
-385 PTTEPVPAP
+385 
-394 PVSTPPLWQ
+394 
-403 TVGSSGLPPVRDRR
+403 
-417 SSDGPDALADSYTQ
+417 
-431 EAQEASLPVPAR
+431 
-443 EKAPAKRKEKA
+443 
-454 PAKRKKEPRNLP
+454 
-466 VRQDKKA
+466 
-473 RPAPLRPHK
+473 
-482 LKFNDR
+482 
-488 DPAMEL
+488 
-494 EISEIAGHLT
+494 
-504 FTQSTVTAWYS
+504 
-515 LPEVRWAFRPDAERE
+515 
-530 ALLSA
+530 
-535 ISEQYAGLAGFR
+535 
-547 LHLRRTNRP
+547 
-556 FPADEWARTVDSFTA
+556 
-571 KPLPDVRGGTS
+571 
-582 WSDHLVAA
+582 
-590 QRHLLSVNHA
+590 
-600 EGQTYLGVTFARRS
+600 VTFARRS

-621 RILRIFGRGTSD
+621 RILRMFGKGTSD
-633 SERRKLGRTVEQF
+633 GERRKLGRTVEQF

-674 LCMSPPGPLSPVT
+674 LCMAPPGPLSPVS
-687 NGQWDTGDLLALTE
+687 NGHWESGDLLALTE

-744 EPWLHFHER
+744 EPWMHFHER

-759 ISSRIDILGSGSSFK
+759 LSSRIDILGSNSSFK

-829 HRIAVGGATR
+829 HRIAVGGRTR

-847 RLIQLYSREM
+847 RLIQLYSREL

-915 TAGTCRRPVFLDL
+915 TSGTCRRPVFLDL
-928 HFPMEVRERSGLGVF
+928 HFPMEVRERSGLGVL

-973 PSGPLARLCQMP
+973 PSGPLARLCAMP

-1006 YALIPTPVRSEFPT
+1006 YALIPTPVRSEFAA
-1020 GPGGDREFEIAV
+1020 GAGGDREYEIAV

-1069 RQVPAEESSTLDDVV
+1069 RQVPAEETSTLDDVV
-1084 RTLQGLDDDEGKE
+1084 ACLQGLDDDGKE

-1115 GSPPQ
+1115 GRPPA
-1120 HLLGADAALT
+1120 HLLSADSALT

-1139 PDLKIEREYWSAEES
+1139 PDMKIEREYWSAEES

-1175 MSSRKMVG
+1175 MASRKMVG

-1214 LVASQNPR
+1214 FVASQNPR

-1274 TSSSTRLGFR
+1274 ASSSTRLGFR

-1297 VRVDVSYVEGL
+1297 VRVDVSYVDGL
-1308 LEHLDT
+1308 LDYLDT
-1314 TPTAA
+1314 TPAAA
-1319 KAPPTA
+1319 KATPTA
-1325 IPMSPSDLEA
+1325 IASLPDREV

>member
-1 MTAPIPPGHPRAAA
+1 M
-15 QRPGMQSNGV
+15 
-25 RSDRYASTDSPDEG
+25 
-39 AEEHVAAPAHGGVGV
+39 GV
-54 FQPPQPV
+54 FQAPQPV
-61 RPRGAAVDT
+61 RPRGGSVDA

-79 DLFGGVGAPAP
+79 DLFGGTAAPAG
-90 TQATPASESL
+90 TPAPPANGPYPPE
-100 TIPDDGAEFDFGFDF
+100 TDCDPDFDFGFDF
-115 DDRPTTTNG
+115 DADLPPQKSAPTS
-124 FGPPPPTD
+124 
-132 PAPPPARPTPPAA
+132 APQSSTPPAA
-145 EPPRAAAAPAAPV
+145 PA
-158 SSPPVSSPP
+158 
-167 ATPSPVSAPPTSSRP
+167 
-182 ISSRPISSPP
+182 
-192 VSSPPVSSPPA
+192 
-203 SRPVSAQPVSAQP
+203 
-216 ESSRPD
+216 
-222 SAQPE
+222 
-227 SSRPDSAPPAFPPS
+227 SAPPASAPP
-241 AYSPHDASPSAY
+241 A
-253 SPPDASPSAGS
+253 SAGPAPAPA
-264 RFDSSPSA
+264 RPMSA
-272 YSPSAYSPSQSSP
+272 PPASGPPASAPPASGP
-285 SAHSPSQSSAPSPSQ
+285 AAFGSSASGPP
-300 SSAYAPVPVE
+300 AYGPPAYGPTSGPPAYGPTSGPPAYGPASGPPAPGPAAFE
-310 PGVTPVDGPPV
+310 PPASGPPASGPAAFGPPASGPAAFGPPV
-321 PAPPS
+321 GSSASGPPASGPPASVRPASAPPGS
-326 DFDQGEAGAWGV
+326 ARPASGPPASGPPASG
-338 PEPVSPYSRA
+338 PPASGPPASGPPASGPPASSPYNRA
-348 PVGPQADFFESSGEL
+348 PVGPKADFYQDNPAPAEA
-363 SVDDWPD
+363 WPD
-370 FDNWPASP
+370 FDDWPGTSS
-378 QVGAATP
+378 VTP
-385 PTTEPVPAP
+385 PVTGAPEPTP
-394 PVSTPPLWQ
+394 PVATPPLWQ
-403 TVGSSGLPPVRDRR
+403 TVGTRHPGQSAVQPYAAPP
-417 SSDGPDALADSYTQ
+417 Q
-431 EAQEASLPVPAR
+431 ETEAEAAALPVPAT
-443 EKAPAKRKEKA
+443 EKAPAKRKEKS
-454 PAKRKKEPRNLP
+454 PAKRKSKENLP
-466 VRQDKKA
+466 ARQRGKDVK
-473 RPAPLRPHK
+473 PAPLRPHK
-482 LKFNDR
+482 LKFGDR
-488 DPAMEL
+488 DPVLEL
-494 EISEIAGHLT
+494 AISEIAGHLT
-504 FTQSTVTAWYS
+504 FTQSTVTAWYY

-571 KPLPDVRGGTS
+571 KPLPDVHNATS

-614 LGDTFSE
+614 LGDTFAE
-621 RILRIFGRGTSD
+621 RVLRAFGRGTSD
-633 SERRKLGRTVEQF
+633 NERRKLGRTVEQF

-655 RGRRVTPQELEW
+655 RGRRVAPAELEW
-667 LLFRSVA
+667 LMYRSVA
-674 LCMSPPGPLSPVT
+674 LCMAPPALLSPIT
-687 NGQWDTGDLLALTE
+687 NGHWETGDLLALTE

-717 NRMTGEERHV
+717 NRMSGEERHV

-759 ISSRIDILGSGSSFK
+759 LSSRLDILGSNSSFK

-829 HRIAVGGATR
+829 HRIAVGGSSR

-847 RLIQLYSREM
+847 RLIQLYSREL

-915 TAGTCRRPVFLDL
+915 TSGTCRRPVFLDL

-1006 YALIPTPVRSEFPT
+1006 YALIPTPVRSEFAT

-1054 VAKEAS
+1054 VAKEAT

-1084 RTLQGLDDDEGKE
+1084 RTLQGLDDEEGKE

-1274 TSSSTRLGFR
+1274 ASSQHRLGFR

-1314 TPTAA
+1314 TPSAA
-1319 KAPPTA
+1319 KAAPTA
-1325 IPMSPSDLEA
+1325 IPMSPSDLEV

>member
-1 MTAPIPPGHPRAAA
+1 MTGTYPHGHPRADASS
-15 QRPGMQSNGV
+15 PGRQSNGV
-25 RSDRYASTDSPDEG
+25 RSDNYSSPDSLDD
-39 AEEHVAAPAHGGVGV
+39 AEEFVAAPGHGGVGV
-54 FQPPQPV
+54 FQAPQPV
-61 RPRGAAVDT
+61 RPRGAVDT
-70 TLDIDSPFL
+70 SMDIDSPFL
-79 DLFGGVGAPAP
+79 DLFGGAAV
-90 TQATPASESL
+90 TPKS
-100 TIPDDGAEFDFGFDF
+100 
-115 DDRPTTTNG
+115 
-124 FGPPPPTD
+124 D
-132 PAPPPARPTPPAA
+132 PQT
-145 EPPRAAAAPAAPV
+145 
-158 SSPPVSSPP
+158 
-167 ATPSPVSAPPTSSRP
+167 
-182 ISSRPISSPP
+182 
-192 VSSPPVSSPPA
+192 PPA
-203 SRPVSAQPVSAQP
+203 SRPVATPPIPA
-216 ESSRPD
+216 
-222 SAQPE
+222 
-227 SSRPDSAPPAFPPS
+227 APPV
-241 AYSPHDASPSAY
+241 
-253 SPPDASPSAGS
+253 
-264 RFDSSPSA
+264 
-272 YSPSAYSPSQSSP
+272 
-285 SAHSPSQSSAPSPSQ
+285 AP
-300 SSAYAPVPVE
+300 A
-310 PGVTPVDGPPV
+310 
-321 PAPPS
+321 
-326 DFDQGEAGAWGV
+326 
-338 PEPVSPYSRA
+338 PVSPA
-348 PVGPQADFFESSGEL
+348 
-363 SVDDWPD
+363 
-370 FDNWPASP
+370 
-378 QVGAATP
+378 
-385 PTTEPVPAP
+385 
-394 PVSTPPLWQ
+394 PVSTPPAISAPPAP
-403 TVGSSGLPPVRDRR
+403 VAGPPPVAAPPHGWNGT
-417 SSDGPDALADSYTQ
+417 SYPTPAPAAPEPAYFPENGHVHENGHVVAPDPVDDDELLDFEDWPPAQPIARPLSWEQPAVAAAPAPIAPMPAADP
-431 EAQEASLPVPAR
+431 APLPVPVPEKAPAR
-443 EKAPAKRKEKA
+443 RKEKAPAKRKEK
-454 PAKRKKEPRNLP
+454 KEPT
-466 VRQDKKA
+466 
-473 RPAPLRPHK
+473 PAPLRPQK

-488 DPAMEL
+488 DPSVEL
-494 EISEIAGHLT
+494 AISEIAGHLT
-504 FTQSTVTAWYS
+504 FTQSTVTAWYY

-547 LHLRRTNRP
+547 LHLRRTTRP
-556 FPADEWARTVDSFTA
+556 FPADEWARTVDSFTT
-571 KPLPDVRGGTS
+571 KPLADVHGATS

-600 EGQTYLGVTFARRS
+600 EGQTFLGVTFARRS

-621 RILRIFGRGTSD
+621 RILRAFGKGTSD
-633 SERRKLGRTVEQF
+633 GERRKLGRTVEQF

-667 LLFRSVA
+667 LLYRSVA
-674 LCMSPPGPLSPVT
+674 LGMAPPGLLSPVT
-687 NGQWDTGDLLALTE
+687 NGHWETGDLLALTE
-701 QVERY
+701 AVERY

-717 NRMTGEERHV
+717 NRMSGEERHV

-744 EPWLHFHER
+744 EPWMHFHER

-759 ISSRIDILGSGSSFK
+759 LSSRIDILGSNSSFK

-829 HRIAVGGATR
+829 HRLAVSGATR

-847 RLIQLYSREM
+847 RLIQLYSREL

-915 TAGTCRRPVFLDL
+915 TSGTCRRPVFLDL

-1006 YALIPTPVRSEFPT
+1006 YSLIPTPVRSEFPT
-1020 GPGGDREFEIAV
+1020 GPAGDREYEIAV

-1069 RQVPAEESSTLDDVV
+1069 RQVPAEETSTLDDVV
-1084 RTLQGLDDDEGKE
+1084 RTLQALDNDEGRE

-1115 GSPPQ
+1115 GHPPP

-1274 TSSSTRLGFR
+1274 TSSQQRLGFR

-1297 VRVDVSYVEGL
+1297 VRVDVSYVDGL

-1314 TPTAA
+1314 TPGV
-1319 KAPPTA
+1319 APTQVVPL
-1325 IPMSPSDLEA
+1325 PSDLEV

>member
-1 MTAPIPPGHPRAAA
+1 MTETPASGPPGPGAAT
-15 QRPGMQSNGV
+15 PGRQSNGV
-25 RSDRYASTDSPDEG
+25 RSDNYSSPHGSDLPEDINAYDQELVTSPGHG
-39 AEEHVAAPAHGGVGV
+39 AVGV
-54 FQPPQPV
+54 FQAPQPV
-61 RPRGAAVDT
+61 RPRGGPAGVDPS
-70 TLDIDSPFL
+70 LDIDSPFL
-79 DLFGGVGAPAP
+79 DLFGGAAPVPSSASAP
-90 TQATPASESL
+90 VEAVRPAE
-100 TIPDDGAEFDFGFDF
+100 DDFDFGFDF
-115 DDRPTTTNG
+115 EGRP
-124 FGPPPPTD
+124 
-132 PAPPPARPTPPAA
+132 A
-145 EPPRAAAAPAAPV
+145 
-158 SSPPVSSPP
+158 
-167 ATPSPVSAPPTSSRP
+167 PSPVTPLDKPIRPAEASPVDRPPVGG
-182 ISSRPISSPP
+182 SSPR
-192 VSSPPVSSPPA
+192 VA
-203 SRPVSAQPVSAQP
+203 FA
-216 ESSRPD
+216 PD
-222 SAQPE
+222 S
-227 SSRPDSAPPAFPPS
+227 SVS
-241 AYSPHDASPSAY
+241 
-253 SPPDASPSAGS
+253 
-264 RFDSSPSA
+264 
-272 YSPSAYSPSQSSP
+272 
-285 SAHSPSQSSAPSPSQ
+285 
-300 SSAYAPVPVE
+300 
-310 PGVTPVDGPPV
+310 
-321 PAPPS
+321 
-326 DFDQGEAGAWGV
+326 GV
-338 PEPVSPYSRA
+338 PDHPVSPGPFTRA
-348 PVGPQADFFESSGEL
+348 PVGPPADFFEEPGAPESDYE
-363 SVDDWPD
+363 DWPD
-370 FDNWPASP
+370 EVRPGATIL
-378 QVGAATP
+378 GAALAP
-385 PTTEPVPAP
+385 PPPPVDPVSAP

-403 TVGSSGLPPVRDRR
+403 TVAAPGLPPARAAQPPAIATPPVQVYQPP
-417 SSDGPDALADSYTQ
+417 GVAEPDARAD
-431 EAQEASLPVPAR
+431 LPATMP
-443 EKAPAKRKEKA
+443 EKAPAKRRHHREE
-454 PAKRKKEPRNLP
+454 PANLP
-466 VRQDKKA
+466 AVRPRKEVK
-473 RPAPLRPHK
+473 PAPLRPHK

-494 EISEIAGHLT
+494 AISEIAGHLT

-571 KPLPDVRGGTS
+571 KPLPDVAGATS

-614 LGDTFSE
+614 LGDTFAE
-621 RILRIFGRGTSD
+621 RVMRVFGKGTTD
-633 SERRKLGRTVEQF
+633 GERRKLGRTVEQF

-667 LLFRSVA
+667 LLYRSVA

-687 NGQWDTGDLLALTE
+687 SGQWDSGDMLALTE

-744 EPWLHFHER
+744 EPWMHFHER

-759 ISSRIDILGSGSSFK
+759 LSSRIDILGSNSSFK

-829 HRIAVGGATR
+829 HRIAVGGRNR

-847 RLIQLYSREM
+847 RLIQLYSREL

-928 HFPMEVRERSGLGVF
+928 HFPMEVRERSGLAVF

-973 PSGPLARLCQMP
+973 PSGPLARLCSMP

-1020 GPGGDREFEIAV
+1020 GAGGDREFEIAV
-1032 SNARAERRM
+1032 SNSRAERRM

-1069 RQVPAEESSTLDDVV
+1069 RQVPAEETSTLDDVV
-1084 RTLQGLDDDEGKE
+1084 RTLQGLDDDGKE

-1115 GSPPQ
+1115 GSPPA
-1120 HLLGADAALT
+1120 HLLSADSALT

-1139 PDLKIEREYWSAEES
+1139 PDMKIEREYWSAEES

-1175 MSSRKMVG
+1175 MASRKMVG

-1214 LVASQNPR
+1214 LVASQNPK

-1259 HDGYEATLASLSQVD
+1259 HDGYEATLASLSQAD
-1274 TSSSTRLGFR
+1274 TSSSNRLGFR

-1297 VRVDVSYVEGL
+1297 VRVDVSYVDGL
-1308 LEHLDT
+1308 LQHLDT
-1314 TPTAA
+1314 TPAQAA
-1319 KAPPTA
+1319 PTV
-1325 IPMSPSDLEA
+1325 IPQLSDLEG

>member
-1 MTAPIPPGHPRAAA
+1 M
-15 QRPGMQSNGV
+15 
-25 RSDRYASTDSPDEG
+25 
-39 AEEHVAAPAHGGVGV
+39 
-54 FQPPQPV
+54 
-61 RPRGAAVDT
+61 
-70 TLDIDSPFL
+70 
-79 DLFGGVGAPAP
+79 
-90 TQATPASESL
+90 
-100 TIPDDGAEFDFGFDF
+100 
-115 DDRPTTTNG
+115 
-124 FGPPPPTD
+124 
-132 PAPPPARPTPPAA
+132 
-145 EPPRAAAAPAAPV
+145 PAAPE
-158 SSPPVSSPP
+158 PI
-167 ATPSPVSAPPTSSRP
+167 TEAP
-182 ISSRPISSPP
+182 I
-192 VSSPPVSSPPA
+192 A
-203 SRPVSAQPVSAQP
+203 
-216 ESSRPD
+216 
-222 SAQPE
+222 
-227 SSRPDSAPPAFPPS
+227 
-241 AYSPHDASPSAY
+241 
-253 SPPDASPSAGS
+253 
-264 RFDSSPSA
+264 
-272 YSPSAYSPSQSSP
+272 
-285 SAHSPSQSSAPSPSQ
+285 
-300 SSAYAPVPVE
+300 
-310 PGVTPVDGPPV
+310 
-321 PAPPS
+321 
-326 DFDQGEAGAWGV
+326 
-338 PEPVSPYSRA
+338 
-348 PVGPQADFFESSGEL
+348 
-363 SVDDWPD
+363 
-370 FDNWPASP
+370 
-378 QVGAATP
+378 
-385 PTTEPVPAP
+385 
-394 PVSTPPLWQ
+394 TPPLWQ
-403 TVGSSGLPPVRDRR
+403 TVAPTDFPPAQ
-417 SSDGPDALADSYTQ
+417 PAPA
-431 EAQEASLPVPAR
+431 EAAPGVTALPVQPYDPPAAPVPEPEHHADLPAPMPAKAPAKRR
-443 EKAPAKRKEKA
+443 EKAPAKRKRRREEREE
-454 PAKRKKEPRNLP
+454 PANLPAVRQKKE
-466 VRQDKKA
+466 VK
-473 RPAPLRPHK
+473 PAPLKPHK
-482 LKFNDR
+482 IKFSDK
-488 DPAMEL
+488 DPAIEL
-494 EISEIAGHLT
+494 AISEIAGHLT
-504 FTQSTVTAWYS
+504 FTQSTVTAWYN

-571 KPLPDVRGGTS
+571 KPLPDVGGATS

-614 LGDTFSE
+614 LGDTFAE
-621 RILRIFGRGTSD
+621 RILRVFGRGTSD
-633 SERRKLGRTVEQF
+633 GERRKLGRTVEQF

-687 NGQWDTGDLLALTE
+687 SGQWDNGDLLALTE

-744 EPWLHFHER
+744 EPWMHFHER

-759 ISSRIDILGSGSSFK
+759 LSSRIDILGSGSSFK

-816 TGLPVESARAHGW
+816 TGLPTDSARAHGW
-829 HRIAVGGATR
+829 HRIAVGGRTR

-847 RLIQLYSREM
+847 RLIQLYSREL

-943 VAEPGGGKSTLMGAL
+943 VAEPGGGKSTLIGAL

-973 PSGPLARLCQMP
+973 PSGPLARLCSMP

-1020 GPGGDREFEIAV
+1020 GAGGDREFEISV

-1054 VAKEAS
+1054 VAREAS

-1069 RQVPAEESSTLDDVV
+1069 RQVPAEETSTLDDIV
-1084 RTLQGLDDDEGKE
+1084 RTLQGLDDHEGKE

-1115 GSPPQ
+1115 GRPPA
-1120 HLLGADAALT
+1120 HLLSADSALT

-1139 PDLKIEREYWSAEES
+1139 PDMKIEREYWSAEES

-1214 LVASQNPR
+1214 LVASQNPK

-1259 HDGYEATLASLSQVD
+1259 HDGYEATLASLSQAD
-1274 TSSSTRLGFR
+1274 TSSSNRLGFR

-1297 VRVDVSYVEGL
+1297 VRVDVSYVDGL
-1308 LEHLDT
+1308 LQHLDT

-1319 KAPPTA
+1319 KAPPAA
-1325 IPMSPSDLEA
+1325 IPMSPADQEA